1 MTLSKL
7 NNLRITGLL
16 FLNLAIC
23 FLACDAPSQEE
34 QLGLFEVELDY
45 AKGFQIQ
52 RGEDFWIVRVSQPW
66 TGADQAFDYLIL
78 DEGSQENTVG
88 YDAVIQLP
96 IEQVILTSTTHIP
109 HLDLLGE
116 TEKLMAFPNLDL
128 ISSEKVWE
136 RIRENQLI
144 DLGSAPA
151 ANIEMMLDLSP
162 DWVMISTL
170 GEDLKNLQVLTRS
183 GIPAVI
189 NGEYVEQ
196 HPLGRAEWIKFT
208 GILLGRFEEA
218 KKVYDAVALEYLEAK
233 KLIESQESLFKPKI
247 LSGVLYQDVWF
258 APGADSWGAQI
269 LENAGGDY
277 IFSELKGTGSLE
289 LSYEFVLDKA
299 IDADFWIGSADFV
312 SLKEMGERESRYR
325 GFEAFKRGEIF
336 TYTRKKGPAG
346 GLEYFE
352 LGYMRP
358 DWVLKDLIKILHP
371 SLLPEYELY
380 FYTQIN
386 E

>member
-1 MTLSKL
+1 MKNFPVFTSIRL
-7 NNLRITGLL
+7 
-16 FLNLAIC
+16 
-23 FLACDAPSQEE
+23 
-34 QLGLFEVELDY
+34 LGLWVLFSCTSPKRDIAELNPIELNYAQGFEIE
-45 AKGFQIQ
+45 
-52 RGEDFWIVRVSQPW
+52 RGADFWVVSVTQPW
-66 TGADQAFDYLIL
+66 TGADQTFRYLIL
-78 DEGSQENTVG
+78 EEDSQQESQG

-96 IEQVILTSTTHIP
+96 VKEVVLTSTTQIP

-116 TEKLMAFPNLDL
+116 TAKLKGFPNLDL
-128 ISSEKVWE
+128 ISSGKVWDLIE
-136 RIRENQLI
+136 QNQVI
-144 DLGSAPA
+144 DLGSGPS
-151 ANIEMMLDLSP
+151 ANIEMLLDMEP

-170 GEDLKNLQVLTRS
+170 GEDLKNLEVLNRS

-208 GILLGRFEEA
+208 GLLLGDLEEA
-218 KKVYDAVALEYLEAK
+218 TAVFEKIEKDYQDAL
-233 KLIESQESLFKPKI
+233 KLVTEGPELPKPTV

-269 LENAGGDY
+269 LKNAGGNY
-277 IFSELKGTGSLE
+277 IFQNQKGTGSLE
-289 LSYEFVLDKA
+289 LSYEYVLDQGM
-299 IDADFWIGSADFV
+299 DAEYWIGSADYS
-312 SLKEMGERESRYR
+312 SLGEMASAEPRYR
-325 GFEAFKRGEIF
+325 SFDAFKNGKIY
-336 TYTRKKGPAG
+336 TYTGKKGPKG

-371 SLLPEYELY
+371 ELLPEYELY
-380 FYTQIN
+380 FYTQIH